1 MITANRRVLW
11 FVPKFHCS
19 NYTTLIYLDA
29 ITRYKS
35 SRTPLEI
42 ILSLGFTLL
51 EDRTVGHRKA
61 LPLKYTVLLLIKLI
75 NNAQGNCYIYRA
87 GELAQK
93 LRTHTALAGDL
104 SSSPRI
110 HAGLPPTACSSSSI
124 PGG

>member
-1 MITANRRVLW
+1 MLLHA
-11 FVPKFHCS
+11 K
-19 NYTTLIYLDA
+19 
-29 ITRYKS
+29 KS

-51 EDRTVGHRKA
+51 EDTIVGHRKA

-87 GELAQK
+87 GEIAQK
-93 LRTHTALAGDL
+93 LRTHTALADDL

-110 HAGLPPTACSSSSI
+110 HAGLPPTAYGSSSI
-124 PGG
+124 LGG

>member
-1 MITANRRVLW
+1 M
-11 FVPKFHCS
+11 PKFHCS

-51 EDRTVGHRKA
+51 EDTTVGQRKA

-75 NNAQGNCYIYRA
+75 NNAQGI
-87 GELAQK
+87 
-93 LRTHTALAGDL
+93 TPVIFT
-104 SSSPRI
+104 
-110 HAGLPPTACSSSSI
+110 GLER
-124 PGG
+124 